1 MNVGDSATYRDPL
14 SKKIATVVLQEEVK
28 IFTGNGK
35 NFRGY
40 GFVVKDENGKHWTAQ
55 LHELKEETK

>member
-35 NFRGY
+35 NFREIGRAH
-40 GFVVKDENGKHWTAQ
+40 V
-55 LHELKEETK
+55 